1 MLLDAIH
8 DALSSEAT
16 ASAFIDAIDRKI
28 INYKFYEIL
37 IQYPV
42 QRDDRWISEHAE
54 EKKSIS
60 NFLLFC
66 RDFLA
71 RDIDPFYVLSTTY
84 HATSLIPVNFRLP
97 DTFTPD
103 CLARAIDPESIP
115 SSGYR
120 DRYRDARGKQRIRR
134 SRLPMKRA

>member
-1 MLLDAIH
+1 VHLLMRLIEK
-8 DALSSEAT
+8 LL
-16 ASAFIDAIDRKI
+16 I
-28 INYKFYEIL
+28 INFMTYLYGM
-37 IQYPV
+37 YPV

-71 RDIDPFYVLSTTY
+71 RDIDSFYVLSTTY

-97 DTFTPD
+97 GYVHSR
-103 CLARAIDPESIP
+103 LSRA
-115 SSGYR
+115 R
-120 DRYRDARGKQRIRR
+120 DRSRIDSIVRLSRSVPRR
-134 SRLPMKRA
+134 ERKTANSSVTFANETCLIFRQSSHRERAYH